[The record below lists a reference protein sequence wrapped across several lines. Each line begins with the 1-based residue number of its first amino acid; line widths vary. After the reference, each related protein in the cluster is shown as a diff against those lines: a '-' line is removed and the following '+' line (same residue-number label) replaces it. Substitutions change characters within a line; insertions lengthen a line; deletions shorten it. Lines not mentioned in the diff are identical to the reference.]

1 MRILLFLVFI
11 LNVLDAAFTSI
22 VVGNALAVEVNP
34 LMGALLDIGIFPFI
48 FVKLMI
54 IVISLCVLWKYR
66 ERKLARLGAGLCVL
80 IYTILIS
87 YVICASIF

>member
-34 LMGALLDIGIFPFI
+34 LMGALLDIGIVPFI
-48 FVKLMI
+48 LVKLSI
-54 IVISLCVLWKYR
+54 ILLSLRVLWKYR
-66 ERKLARLGAGLCVL
+66 ERKIARFGAWLCVL
-80 IYTILIS
+80 IYTMLIS
-87 YVICASIF
+87 YVICGTSI